1 MQMRIVFNSLNFW
14 LNELCWYLKK
24 LYTVKHFNPRHS
36 FQLQKKHSKHS
47 MASTSK
53 STVYYED
60 VPAGALDEKQFFCSE
75 RIVPRKIKPQN
86 IVLRLRDRE
95 IYGSRKPG
103 SHFHVAREFYQNVFP
118 NLTIV
123 NVEKPPCFLRKF
135 SPDGKHFIAFSA
147 DQTSLEVSANLLKIH
162 FRLLWNYRIFMCRY
176 VFKSL
181 F

>member
-1 MQMRIVFNSLNFW
+1 
-14 LNELCWYLKK
+14 
-24 LYTVKHFNPRHS
+24 
-36 FQLQKKHSKHS
+36 
-47 MASTSK
+47 MASSSK
-53 STVYYED
+53 PTVYYED
-60 VPAGALDEKQFFCSE
+60 VPPGTVDEKEFICTE

-103 SHFHVAREFYQNVFP
+103 AHFHVAREFYQNVFP

-147 DQTSLEVSANLLKIH
+147 DQTCLEVS
-162 FRLLWNYRIFMCRY
+162 
-176 VFKSL
+176 
-181 F
+181 